1 MSAFFEAIHAAFNEA
16 GIKPILVG
24 GWAVNHLG
32 HTRNTM
38 DFDLM
43 ILEDDAVKLHTY
55 LEKAGFHLLFRNP
68 ELFAK
73 YRHSHEKIFELDIL
87 FTDKITYE
95 KLKSDS
101 SEIKVGKIEC
111 LLPAPMSLIAMK
123 LHAIK
128 SSFETRFPKDFPDIV
143 ALSDLYGIDVSSEPF
158 KQHCLK
164 FGNKK
169 IYELIL
175 NTKLE
180 K

>member
-1 MSAFFEAIHAAFNEA
+1 MSVFFEAIHTAFSEA
-16 GIKPILVG
+16 EIKPILVG
-24 GWAVNHLG
+24 GWAVNQLG

-43 ILEDDAVKLHTY
+43 VLETDVEKLHPY
-55 LEKAGFHLLFRNP
+55 LEKAGFQLLFRNP

-73 YRHSHEKIFELDIL
+73 YRITDEEIFELDIL
-87 FTDKITYE
+87 FTDKTTYE

-111 LLPAPMSLIAMK
+111 FLPSPMSLIAMK

-128 SSFETRFPKDFPDIV
+128 NSFETRFPKDFPDIV
-143 ALSDLYGIDVSSEPF
+143 ALSDIHEIDVSSEAF
-158 KQHCLK
+158 KKHCLK
-164 FGNKK
+164 FGNEK
-169 IYELIL
+169 IYNLIL
-175 NTKLE
+175 NTKSE